1 MKFTDNFR
9 TAWNEL
15 WFFPVSAEHLGM
27 YRCAFFALSFYL
39 FQSWEFA
46 RYAGAEPVL
55 WYPVSFFVFLP
66 QPASPETLEV
76 LAMVW
81 KASLVTSALGFL
93 TRLSTMIAFLLGA
106 YLIGLTHCYGLMR
119 HSDAAFVVGLGIL
132 AFARSGDGLS
142 LDSLLGLWRR
152 SGPAPLG
159 TYSWP
164 LRLTQFSWCMV
175 FFLAG
180 WAKVR
185 YGQWSWFAGEVL
197 HDYLIWVN
205 MPYDFFRYS
214 EAQRSINAFLIAR
227 PALVAALSVGTVC
240 IELAVV
246 LAFWRG
252 NWAKILVPLAVC
264 MQIGINLS
272 MYIKFYQIIP
282 VYMVWVDWPR
292 ALAFLRRSAERVCNR
307 KSLRPG

>member
-1 MKFTDNFR
+1 MRKIDAGSASSGGRISPVFASIASETCSVLRESSRSFARRGNWSVKFTDNFR

-142 LDSLLGLWRR
+142 LDSLLGLW
-152 SGPAPLG
+152 
-159 TYSWP
+159 
-164 LRLTQFSWCMV
+164 
-175 FFLAG
+175 
-180 WAKVR
+180 
-185 YGQWSWFAGEVL
+185 
-197 HDYLIWVN
+197 
-205 MPYDFFRYS
+205 
-214 EAQRSINAFLIAR
+214 
-227 PALVAALSVGTVC
+227 
-240 IELAVV
+240 
-246 LAFWRG
+246 
-252 NWAKILVPLAVC
+252 
-264 MQIGINLS
+264 
-272 MYIKFYQIIP
+272 
-282 VYMVWVDWPR
+282 
-292 ALAFLRRSAERVCNR
+292 
-307 KSLRPG
+307 